1 MKAKLKLFEVLNLEI
16 ELNGFTHL
24 ESGERL
30 VEGLLQQKLNFGL
43 KYKLKNDVLKLVE
56 EKNQILQ
63 VQDEL
68 VSKYGTVDKQGKIG
82 IDRWIDFEDKIP
94 NPKFVEFNQEWNQFL
109 TSNEKEIEITD
120 LSLIDLQEVITKD
133 NYNILSTYFVK
144 YE

>member
-16 ELNGFTHL
+16 ELNGFTNL

>member
-16 ELNGFTHL
+16 ELNGFTNL

-82 IDRWIDFEDKIP
+82 IDRWIDFEDKIL